1 MLDVIRSIAD
11 QGRTMIIVTHEMSF
25 ARDVSDRVAYFA
37 EGNILEQGTPEPTTP
52 PACGRGCMT
61 SVRPA
66 TLSEFADLNL
76 KMVGFVNNHTGD
88 YGPQGVLDT
97 MNAAEAHDLIAC
109 GVGRSLR
116 EARLPK
122 FLDMP
127 TSRVGLV
134 ATGSTRSEVFA
145 ASDSGAGVVPRPGSN
160 PLRWG
165 RAYVLPDE
173 LFEQLHQI
181 DIALGTRESMD
192 EGCRVET
199 YPPQGSDAFR
209 FGSLLEG
216 CLNIERGEK
225 AHVRT
230 FVNQKDADEVLKS
243 VADAYKRS
251 DLTILMP
258 LGWESR
264 AIHKIK
270 KIEDQCKNA
279 ADNSERR
286 IPRAS

>member
-1 MLDVIRSIAD
+1 
-11 QGRTMIIVTHEMSF
+11 
-25 ARDVSDRVAYFA
+25 
-37 EGNILEQGTPEPTTP
+37 
-52 PACGRGCMT
+52 
-61 SVRPA
+61 
-66 TLSEFADLNL
+66 
-76 KMVGFVNNHTGD
+76 MVGFVNNHTGD

-97 MNAAEAHDLIAC
+97 MNAAEDHDLIAC

-122 FLDMP
+122 FLDTP
-127 TSRVGLV
+127 TGRVGLV

-145 ASDSGAGVVPRPGSN
+145 ASDSGAGVVPHPGSN

-199 YPPQGSDAFR
+199 YPPQGRDAFR
-209 FGSLLEG
+209 FGSLFEG
-216 CLNIERGEK
+216 CLNLARGEK

-230 FVNQKDADEVLKS
+230 VVNQKAADEVLKS
-243 VADAYKRS
+243 VADASKRS

-258 LGWESR
+258 LGGESR
-264 AIHKIK
+264 AIHKIR

-286 IPRAS
+286 IPRAARRI

>member
-1 MLDVIRSIAD
+1 
-11 QGRTMIIVTHEMSF
+11 
-25 ARDVSDRVAYFA
+25 
-37 EGNILEQGTPEPTTP
+37 
-52 PACGRGCMT
+52 MT

-109 GVGRSLR
+109 GVCRSLR

-122 FLDMP
+122 FLDTP
-127 TSRVGLV
+127 TGRVGLV
-134 ATGSTRSEVFA
+134 ATVSTRSEVFA

-165 RAYVLPDE
+165 RAYVVPDE

-199 YPPQGSDAFR
+199 YPP
-209 FGSLLEG
+209 
-216 CLNIERGEK
+216 
-225 AHVRT
+225 
-230 FVNQKDADEVLKS
+230 
-243 VADAYKRS
+243 
-251 DLTILMP
+251 
-258 LGWESR
+258 
-264 AIHKIK
+264 
-270 KIEDQCKNA
+270 
-279 ADNSERR
+279 
-286 IPRAS
+286 

>member
-11 QGRTMIIVTHEMSF
+11 QGLTMIIVTHEMSF

-66 TLSEFADLNL
+66 TLSGFADLNL

-109 GVGRSLR
+109 GVGLSL
-116 EARLPK
+116 
-122 FLDMP
+122 
-127 TSRVGLV
+127 
-134 ATGSTRSEVFA
+134 
-145 ASDSGAGVVPRPGSN
+145 
-160 PLRWG
+160 
-165 RAYVLPDE
+165 
-173 LFEQLHQI
+173 
-181 DIALGTRESMD
+181 RESMD
-192 EGCRVET
+192 
-199 YPPQGSDAFR
+199 
-209 FGSLLEG
+209 EG

-243 VADAYKRS
+243 VADASKRS
-251 DLTILMP
+251 DLTIRMP

>member
-1 MLDVIRSIAD
+1 
-11 QGRTMIIVTHEMSF
+11 
-25 ARDVSDRVAYFA
+25 
-37 EGNILEQGTPEPTTP
+37 
-52 PACGRGCMT
+52 MT
-61 SVRPA
+61 
-66 TLSEFADLNL
+66 
-76 KMVGFVNNHTGD
+76 G
-88 YGPQGVLDT
+88 
-97 MNAAEAHDLIAC
+97 
-109 GVGRSLR
+109 
-116 EARLPK
+116 
-122 FLDMP
+122 
-127 TSRVGLV
+127 RVGLV

-145 ASDSGAGVVPRPGSN
+145 ASDSGAGVVPHPGSN

-192 EGCRVET
+192 EGC
-199 YPPQGSDAFR
+199 
-209 FGSLLEG
+209 
-216 CLNIERGEK
+216 LNIERGEK

-243 VADAYKRS
+243 VADASKRS

>member
-1 MLDVIRSIAD
+1 M
-11 QGRTMIIVTHEMSF
+11 
-25 ARDVSDRVAYFA
+25 
-37 EGNILEQGTPEPTTP
+37 
-52 PACGRGCMT
+52 
-61 SVRPA
+61 
-66 TLSEFADLNL
+66 
-76 KMVGFVNNHTGD
+76 
-88 YGPQGVLDT
+88 
-97 MNAAEAHDLIAC
+97 
-109 GVGRSLR
+109 
-116 EARLPK
+116 
-122 FLDMP
+122 
-127 TSRVGLV
+127 GLV

-145 ASDSGAGVVPRPGSN
+145 ASDSGAGVVPHPGSN

-243 VADAYKRS
+243 VADASKRS

>member
-11 QGRTMIIVTHEMSF
+11 QGLTMIIVTHEMSF
-25 ARDVSDRVAYFA
+25 ARDVSDHVAYFE
-37 EGNILEQGTPEPTTP
+37 EGHILEQGTPEPTTP

-116 EARLPK
+116 E
-122 FLDMP
+122 
-127 TSRVGLV
+127 
-134 ATGSTRSEVFA
+134 
-145 ASDSGAGVVPRPGSN
+145 
-160 PLRWG
+160 
-165 RAYVLPDE
+165 
-173 LFEQLHQI
+173 
-181 DIALGTRESMD
+181 SMD
-192 EGCRVET
+192 
-199 YPPQGSDAFR
+199 
-209 FGSLLEG
+209 EG

-243 VADAYKRS
+243 VADASKRS
-251 DLTILMP
+251 DLTIFSLHTHEGVNENWYSSQPPDVYECREFILWDEWLAGDLCISSKACLQCTYPSMP
-258 LGWESR
+258 L
-264 AIHKIK
+264 
-270 KIEDQCKNA
+270 
-279 ADNSERR
+279 
-286 IPRAS
+286 P

>member
-1 MLDVIRSIAD
+1 
-11 QGRTMIIVTHEMSF
+11 
-25 ARDVSDRVAYFA
+25 
-37 EGNILEQGTPEPTTP
+37 
-52 PACGRGCMT
+52 
-61 SVRPA
+61 
-66 TLSEFADLNL
+66 
-76 KMVGFVNNHTGD
+76 MVGFVNNHTGD

-116 EARLPK
+116 E
-122 FLDMP
+122 
-127 TSRVGLV
+127 
-134 ATGSTRSEVFA
+134 
-145 ASDSGAGVVPRPGSN
+145 
-160 PLRWG
+160 
-165 RAYVLPDE
+165 
-173 LFEQLHQI
+173 
-181 DIALGTRESMD
+181 SMD
-192 EGCRVET
+192 ESCRVET
-199 YPPQGSDAFR
+199 YPPQDSDAFR
-209 FGSLLEG
+209 FGSLFEG

-243 VADAYKRS
+243 VADASKCS

-264 AIHKIK
+264 AIHKIR
-270 KIEDQCKNA
+270 KIEDQCKTA